1 LTGFIRLHTITG
13 GVTLLPVA
21 DIAAVVNGTPRKS
34 SPKAAGARRLR
45 NQDDE
50 ESHDLFRNGHL
61 QPRYQSKGTWS
72 SPAVIEL
79 RDGTELAVTE
89 TVEQVERLLEQ
100 QSEHG
105 RMVQLVLKAA
115 TMLGDDTGREPRPDW
130 LYELHGGGKYWLDTF
145 VRGEWKEVDEA
156 TFLKRVD
163 VRAARLLLRERK

>member
-1 LTGFIRLHTITG
+1 MTGFIRLHTITG
-13 GVTLLPVA
+13 GVTLLPVG
-21 DIAAVVNGTPRKS
+21 DIAAVVNGTPKKGA
-34 SPKAAGARRLR
+34 PKASGARRVR
-45 NQDDE
+45 EDE
-50 ESHDLFRNGHL
+50 EEHAISRNGHL
-61 QPRYQSKGTWS
+61 RPRYQSKGDWS

-105 RMVQLVLKAA
+105 RMVRLVLKAA
-115 TMLGDDTGREPRPDW
+115 TMLGDDPVREPRPDW